1 MRVVSGTYKGHPL
14 KTLKGD
20 ATRPTTMRVK
30 ESLFSAI
37 TSALGSLEGTCV
49 LDGFAGSGALGIE
62 ALSRGAASVVFFEQA
77 RAAAKIVRENLAKVG
92 AQRESW
98 KLEVGDAFVLA
109 SKKRART
116 FDLVLLDPPY
126 MIAPSRVLSL
136 VQALEEAGSL
146 NAETL
151 ICYELAKKSKPE
163 LVSELDR
170 LKWETVSLKDFG
182 DTTYVLIRKGM

>member
-1 MRVVSGTYKGHPL
+1 MREL

-37 TSALGSLEGTCV
+37 ASALGSLEGVCV

-62 ALSRGAASVVFFEQA
+62 ALSRGTARVTFFEQA

-92 AQRESW
+92 VQKEAW
-98 KLEVGDAFVLA
+98 KLEVGDSFALA
-109 SKKRART
+109 SKKRAHP
-116 FDLVLLDPPY
+116 FDL
-126 MIAPSRVLSL
+126 APSRVLSL
-136 VQALEEAGSL
+136 VQALDEADSL
-146 NAETL
+146 NAEAL
-151 ICYELAKKSKPE
+151 ICYELAKKNKPE

>member
-37 TSALGSLEGTCV
+37 VSAFGSLEEACV

-92 AQRESW
+92 ARKQSW
-98 KLEVGDAFVLA
+98 TIEVGDSFALA
-109 SKKRART
+109 SKKRAYS

-126 MIAPSRVLSL
+126 MVAPSRVLSL
-136 VQALEEAGSL
+136 VRTLDDAGSL
-146 NAETL
+146 NAEAL
-151 ICYELAKKSKPE
+151 ICYELAKKNKPE

>member
-37 TSALGSLEGTCV
+37 ASALGSLEGVCV

-62 ALSRGAASVVFFEQA
+62 ALSRGAARVTFFEQA
-77 RAAAKIVRENLAKVG
+77 RAARRSCARTIAKVG
-92 AQRESW
+92 VQKEAW
-98 KLEVGDAFVLA
+98 KLEVGDSFALA
-109 SKKRART
+109 SKKRAHP

-126 MIAPSRVLSL
+126 VIAPSRVLSL
-136 VQALEEAGSL
+136 VQAL
-146 NAETL
+146 
-151 ICYELAKKSKPE
+151 
-163 LVSELDR
+163 R
-170 LKWETVSLKDFG
+170 
-182 DTTYVLIRKGM
+182 

>member
-30 ESLFSAI
+30 ESLFSAVV
-37 TSALGSLEGTCV
+37 SARGSLEGVCV

-62 ALSRGAASVVFFEQA
+62 ALSRGAASAVFFERS
-77 RAAAKIVRENLAKVG
+77 RAAARIVRENLTKIG
-92 AQRESW
+92 ARKGAW
-98 KLEVGDAFVLA
+98 KLEVGDAFALA
-109 SKKRART
+109 SKKRAHP

-126 MIAPSRVLSL
+126 MIAPSQVLSL
-136 VQALEEAGSL
+136 VRTLDDAGSL
-146 NAETL
+146 NAEAL
-151 ICYELAKKSKPE
+151 ICYELAKKNKPE

>member
-20 ATRPTTMRVK
+20 STRPTTMRVK

-37 TSALGSLEGTCV
+37 TSALGSLEGACV

-62 ALSRGAASVVFFEQA
+62 ALSRGAAHVTFFEQA
-77 RAAAKIVRENLAKVG
+77 RAAAKIVRDNLAKVG

-98 KLEVGDAFVLA
+98 KLEVGDAFALA

-126 MIAPSRVLSL
+126 MIAPSRVFSL
-136 VQALEEAGSL
+136 VQALEEADLL
-146 NAETL
+146 NAEAL
-151 ICYELAKKSKPE
+151 ICYELAKKNKPE

-182 DTTYVLIRKGM
+182 DTTYVIIRKGM

>member
-37 TSALGSLEGTCV
+37 ASALGSLEGVCV

-62 ALSRGAASVVFFEQA
+62 ALSR
-77 RAAAKIVRENLAKVG
+77 AAAKIVRENLAKVG
-92 AQRESW
+92 VQKEAW
-98 KLEVGDAFVLA
+98 KLEVGDSFALA
-109 SKKRART
+109 SKKRAHP

-126 MIAPSRVLSL
+126 VIAPSRVLSL
-136 VQALEEAGSL
+136 VQALDEAGSL
-146 NAETL
+146 NAEAL
-151 ICYELAKKSKPE
+151 ICYELAKKNKPE

>member
-1 MRVVSGTYKGHPL
+1 
-14 KTLKGD
+14 
-20 ATRPTTMRVK
+20 VK
-30 ESLFSAI
+30 DSRFSAI
-37 TSALGSLEGTCV
+37 TSALGSLEGACV

-62 ALSRGAASVVFFEQA
+62 ALSRGAAHVTFFEQA
-77 RAAAKIVRENLAKVG
+77 RAAAKLVRDNLAKVG

-98 KLEVGDAFVLA
+98 KLEVGDAFALA

-136 VQALEEAGSL
+136 VQALEEADSL
-146 NAETL
+146 NAEAL
-151 ICYELAKKSKPE
+151 ICYELAKKNKPE

-182 DTTYVLIRKGM
+182 DTTYVIIRKGM

>member
-1 MRVVSGTYKGHPL
+1 M
-14 KTLKGD
+14 
-20 ATRPTTMRVK
+20 
-30 ESLFSAI
+30 
-37 TSALGSLEGTCV
+37 

-62 ALSRGAASVVFFEQA
+62 ALSRGAAHVTFFEQA
-77 RAAAKIVRENLAKVG
+77 RAAAKIVRDNLAKVG

-98 KLEVGDAFVLA
+98 KLEVGDAFALA
-109 SKKRART
+109 SKKRAST

-136 VQALEEAGSL
+136 VQALEEADSL
-146 NAETL
+146 NAEAL
-151 ICYELAKKSKPE
+151 ICYELAKKNKPE

>member
-37 TSALGSLEGTCV
+37 VSARGGLEGVCV

-62 ALSRGAASVVFFEQA
+62 ALSRGAASVVFFERS
-77 RAAAKIVRENLAKVG
+77 RAAAKIVSENLTKIG
-92 AQRESW
+92 ARKEAW
-98 KLEVGDAFVLA
+98 KLEVGDAFALA
-109 SKKRART
+109 SKKRAHP

-126 MIAPSRVLSL
+126 MIAPSQVLSL
-136 VQALEEAGSL
+136 VRTLDDAGSL
-146 NAETL
+146 NAGAL
-151 ICYELAKKSKPE
+151 ICYELAKKNKPE